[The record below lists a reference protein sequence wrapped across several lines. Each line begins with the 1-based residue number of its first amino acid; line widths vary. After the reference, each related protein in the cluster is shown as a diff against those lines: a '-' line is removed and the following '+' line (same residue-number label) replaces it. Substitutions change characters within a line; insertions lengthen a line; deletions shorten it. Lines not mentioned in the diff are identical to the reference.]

1 MRMAAGAVVQQ
12 NEVSLAVSL
21 RREFVLSQN
30 VPDYFGLEL
39 CRLASAS
46 VNYINCFSNIPD
58 VDFLPGILMA
68 MIEDC
73 LNRNAPQ
80 VQPLCCPNSFL
91 ALTQQRLQIGLEV
104 RGIDKRSSQDSP

>member
-12 NEVSLAVSL
+12 NDVSLAVSL

-39 CRLASAS
+39 CRLASAPG
-46 VNYINCFSNIPD
+46 NEINCSSNILD
-58 VDFLPGILMA
+58 MDFLSGILMA

-73 LNRNAPQ
+73 LKRNA
-80 VQPLCCPNSFL
+80 
-91 ALTQQRLQIGLEV
+91 TQRKSNHFAV
-104 RGIDKRSSQDSP
+104 RIPSWRSRSKGSRSAW